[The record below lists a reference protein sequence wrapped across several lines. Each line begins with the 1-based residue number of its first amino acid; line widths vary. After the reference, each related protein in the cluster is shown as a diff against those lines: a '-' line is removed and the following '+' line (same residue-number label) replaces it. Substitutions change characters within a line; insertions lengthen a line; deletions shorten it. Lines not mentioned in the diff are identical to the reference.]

1 MNIFGDLVK
10 KALIDKHMTQIEL
23 GTKIGMEQKAINSL
37 LNRDNISLGKMID
50 VANGLDCDL
59 VISLVPKENRVSPLQ
74 SSPDYRKKKQT
85 N

>member
-1 MNIFGDLVK
+1 MNVFGDLVK

-23 GTKIGMEQKAINSL
+23 GAKIGMEQKAINSL

-59 VISLVPKENRVSPLQ
+59 VISLVPKENKTNLLVTSTQ
-74 SSPDYRKKKQT
+74 SK
-85 N
+85 